1 MLFFDK
7 ILIKKDYQQALE
19 VFEVLLMILEKLQNL
34 L

>member
-19 VFEVLLMILEKLQNL
+19 VFEILLMILEKLQNL